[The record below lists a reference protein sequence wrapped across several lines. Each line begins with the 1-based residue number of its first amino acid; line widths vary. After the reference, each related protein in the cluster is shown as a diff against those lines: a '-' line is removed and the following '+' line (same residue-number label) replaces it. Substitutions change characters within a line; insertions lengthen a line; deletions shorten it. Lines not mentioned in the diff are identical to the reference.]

1 MPSPI
6 DSSREGTCRTGS
18 QVGSCRRVVITA
30 EEALAVPESA
40 LIQERQQRLKPTTEP
55 ELSVM
60 AIISMILGIVGTLL
74 VGILVGSFA
83 IWFGILALRQIDG
96 PEQLRG
102 RGLAL
107 SGIAL
112 GAIDV
117 ILWLILILIYG
128 RTLFSPHSASA
139 YWLFR

>member
-1 MPSPI
+1 
-6 DSSREGTCRTGS
+6 
-18 QVGSCRRVVITA
+18 
-30 EEALAVPESA
+30 
-40 LIQERQQRLKPTTEP
+40 
-55 ELSVM
+55 
-60 AIISMILGIVGTLL
+60 
-74 VGILVGSFA
+74 GSFA
-83 IWFGILALRQIDG
+83 IWLGILALRQIDG

-128 RTLFSPHSASA
+128 HTIFSLHSAGA
-139 YWLFR
+139 

>member
-1 MPSPI
+1 MMPSPA
-6 DSSREGTCRTGS
+6 DSSPEGTRSGALAGS
-18 QVGSCRRVVITA
+18 SRRVVITP

-40 LIQERQQRLKPTTEP
+40 LIKERQRRLEPTTEP
-55 ELSVM
+55 GLSVR

-83 IWFGILALRQIDG
+83 IWLGILALRQIDG
-96 PEQLRG
+96 PEQLLG

-128 RTLFSPHSASA
+128 HTIFSPHSASA
-139 YWLFR
+139 Y